1 MRRPPDVES
10 LNASHGSLCFFRQ
23 YLKGWNIKHVG
34 EQAKEKDA
42 LLDKLKQL
50 DLIAD
55 SRPLSPDEWAA
66 RYDLEDKV
74 DLIFQM
80 EELHWQQKS
89 SEN

>member
-1 MRRPPDVES
+1 MISPDFGPMVKEKWDFSSMRRPPDVES

-50 DLIAD
+50 DLI
-55 SRPLSPDEWAA
+55 S
-66 RYDLEDKV
+66 
-74 DLIFQM
+74 
-80 EELHWQQKS
+80 
-89 SEN
+89 